1 MGHLSHHKAHRDL
14 QQHLDRCQTG
24 FPESPQTMRIL
35 ELLFTREE
43 AELVARLPFRPR
55 TARFIARRVG
65 QPEAEIQSR
74 LEGLA
79 DKGLILDLYNPR
91 TEKMYY
97 LVAPPV
103 VGFVEFTMMR
113 RRDDLDQLAL
123 AEAVDRCYDV
133 SAGEGP
139 DPLLE
144 SLFSADTVVGRTLVH
159 EPALGPDEL
168 AELVDHERAKAV
180 LEGARRVAVS
190 MCYCRHKA
198 EHLGKR
204 CDKPM
209 DNCLSVDVG
218 ADFVLRH
225 GNGREIDR
233 AEALEI
239 LDEARQAGLV
249 HIGDNVQSKLSYIC
263 NCCGCCCGQ
272 LQAINRAD
280 LPGAVKT
287 SNHIA
292 VIDATACKGCGR
304 CARVC
309 PIQAVAL
316 RARRP
321 GSSHGD
327 TATSSR
333 PPSKMVGEIDESVCL
348 GCGVCEPACREEG
361 ALTLKRREERV
372 LTPAGTLERIIS
384 MALERGKLHN
394 LLFEEQDGPHMALLN
409 RFAGAVLRLPPV
421 KQALL
426 RDQLKSRFV
435 GFLARQM
442 RGDVP
447 ITKQL

>member
-14 QQHLDRCQTG
+14 QKHLDSCQTG
-24 FPESPQTMRIL
+24 FPESPLTMRIL

-43 AELVARLPFRPR
+43 AELVAKLPFRPR
-55 TARFIARRVG
+55 SVRYIAKRVRR
-65 QPEAEIQSR
+65 PEAEIQSR
-74 LEGLA
+74 LEALA
-79 DKGLILDLYNPR
+79 DKGLILDLYNAQKDR
-91 TEKMYY
+91 MYY

-123 AEAVDRCYDV
+123 AEAVDACYGDRA
-133 SAGEGP
+133 AGVGR
-139 DPLLE
+139 DPMIDAIFDAE
-144 SLFSADTVVGRTLVH
+144 TVIGRTLVH
-159 EPALGPDEL
+159 EQALEADEV

-180 LEGARRVAVS
+180 LENARRIAVS
-190 MCYCRHKA
+190 MCYCRHKS

-209 DNCLSVDVG
+209 DNCLSVDIG

-225 GNGREIDR
+225 GNGREIER

-239 LDEARQAGLV
+239 LDDARQAQLV

-292 VIDATACKGCGR
+292 VIDLTRCKGCGR

-309 PIQAVAL
+309 PIQAVSL
-316 RARRP
+316 KARRP
-321 GSSHGD
+321 DDRGENGK
-327 TATSSR
+327 
-333 PPSKMVGEIDESVCL
+333 PISKMVGQIDDDICL
-348 GCGVCEPACREEG
+348 GCGVCKPACREEG
-361 ALTLKRREERV
+361 ALTLKRRKERV

-384 MALERGKLHN
+384 MALERGTLHN
-394 LLFEEQDGPHMALLN
+394 LLFERQDGPHMALLN

-421 KQALL
+421 KRALL

-435 GFLARQM
+435 GFLAGKL

-447 ITKQL
+447 VTKQL